1 MERLLLP
8 FLVIG
13 VIAARQAYVSPPKD
27 IGFGNSRVIKH
38 YASMLGTLDTVRA
51 RKSSG
56 HLQYYFTLYNADCN
70 KVISWISD
78 VVDGDPKNF
87 YPDVVQCI
95 PNALLNIQ

>member
-13 VIAARQAYVSPPKD
+13 VIAIRY
-27 IGFGNSRVIKH
+27 
-38 YASMLGTLDTVRA
+38 YASKLGTLDTVRA

-56 HLQYYFTLYNADCN
+56 QLQYYFTLFNADCN

-78 VVDGDPKNF
+78 VVNGDPENF
-87 YPDVVQCI
+87 HPDTVQCI
-95 PNALLNIQ
+95 PNALLNIQKRELP